1 VFAWKQF
8 AKCDCRVIN
17 VLKKWVELNFSEVI
31 SNKSLYSSFSVFVK
45 EDLPKNGFEKWT
57 NAILRPIEAISKA
70 ATDEDIAFG
79 IFDKT
84 EDEEPVGGS
93 FLMKSPSGG
102 MPGSLTDISIPQLC
116 RQLTCFEWSYF
127 SKITPMELRSGIWGK
142 KGGLE
147 YSPNVVALT
156 NWFNKVR
163 VLPMRCRQCLA
174 DMLLDCY
181 RNHAGGYQV
190 TS

>member
-1 VFAWKQF
+1 MLHGSDICQ
-8 AKCDCRVIN
+8 CDFRVIN

-57 NAILRPIEAISKA
+57 NAILKPIEAISKA

-84 EDEEPVGGS
+84 EDEESLGVPS
-93 FLMKSPSGG
+93 LMKSPSGG
-102 MPGSLTDISIPQLC
+102 MPGSLADISIPQLC
-116 RQLTCFEWSYF
+116 RQLTSFEWAFF
-127 SKITPMELRSGIWGK
+127 SKITPMELRSGIWGR

-147 YSPNVVALT
+147 YAPNVVALT
-156 NWFNKVR
+156 NWFNKVCACAI
-163 VLPMRCRQCLA
+163 RCDAQQFR
-174 DMLLDCY
+174 
-181 RNHAGGYQV
+181 
-190 TS
+190 